1 MSAEA
6 QAAGNAEAGGEEQD
20 PAAPAGSQEQVEP
33 GTAVAKE
40 RLASVKL
47 TSGILETLLSTCVRV
62 AIWTDRHGAR
72 PKSASGQGWRSGE
85 QQHSAGMWSRSMHV
99 LKALHELLPT
109 THIKLQAVVMKALKE
124 NNEPQAYQTS
134 VISTLL
140 HIATFAH
147 NAPGLLEDIL
157 PILSDRLMLLFQS
170 PDNAVTSDLCTL
182 MRVLEQEKPGTA
194 GTPEKAKFRGEVTHH
209 MVQQLS
215 SVAADTAEPT
225 TLAQSASSKNGIVM
239 RAVIV
244 TSLHLLNTMLDCGS
258 TTEQTVDL
266 VRMLPPIYH
275 LFSKFLK
282 QLGTA
287 NNNLMSVLATELP
300 LKPGSFLHTFNLL
313 QSMMKHS
320 IVLNTI
326 SFVNRASQ
334 RVVQSI
340 DAILC
345 VFLQV
350 KVPSEIGPQFACH
363 VVSLIDTMVQ
373 TSSGPILKEDT
384 ACTLL
389 QHVLDT
395 LRKTQIR
402 SGTTPGWVSDI
413 EQLMYS
419 ICHNEGACPA
429 NFFKFVQLPVL
440 FHCSS

>member
-1 MSAEA
+1 MY
-6 QAAGNAEAGGEEQD
+6 
-20 PAAPAGSQEQVEP
+20 
-33 GTAVAKE
+33 
-40 RLASVKL
+40 
-47 TSGILETLLSTCVRV
+47 
-62 AIWTDRHGAR
+62 
-72 PKSASGQGWRSGE
+72 
-85 QQHSAGMWSRSMHV
+85 V

-109 THIKLQAVVMKALKE
+109 THIKLQSVVMRALKE
-124 NNEPQAYQTS
+124 SAEPQASQTS

-170 PDNAVTSDLCTL
+170 PDNAVTADLCTL
-182 MRVLEQEKPGTA
+182 VRVLEQQQPGTPA
-194 GTPEKAKFRGEVTHH
+194 SPEKAKFRGEVTHH

-326 SFVNRASQ
+326 SFVARASN
-334 RVVQSI
+334 RVVTSI

-373 TSSGPILKEDT
+373 TSSGPILKEQT
-384 ACTLL
+384 AHDLL

-402 SGTTPGWVSDI
+402 NANTPGWIADI
-413 EQLMYS
+413 EQLLYS
-419 ICHNEGACPA
+419 ICSNTGVFPADLFKSPMSVLHWCPE
-429 NFFKFVQLPVL
+429 FVCAFSL
-440 FHCSS
+440 